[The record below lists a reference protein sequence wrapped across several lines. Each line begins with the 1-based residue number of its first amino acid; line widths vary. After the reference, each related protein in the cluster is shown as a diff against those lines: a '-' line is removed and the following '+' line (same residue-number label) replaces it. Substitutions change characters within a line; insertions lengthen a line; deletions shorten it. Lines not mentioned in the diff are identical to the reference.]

1 MFQVTYKRLNL
12 NQHKLRSHPSGFLP
26 GTAQEYGGI
35 IRHGAKL
42 LYAFAEA
49 TVPKI
54 TVITRKAYGG
64 AYDVM
69 SSKHLKADTNYAWPT
84 AEVAVMGAKGAVSI
98 LYRGNKDAEKY
109 EKEYVEK
116 FGNPFPVAVR
126 GMKHIFFIE
135 SSCSIIILIPPGF
148 IDDIIEP
155 NTTRA
160 RICRDLGLLRNKK
173 VQRADKKHG
182 NIPL

>member
-1 MFQVTYKRLNL
+1 MII
-12 NQHKLRSHPSGFLP
+12 GFLP
-26 GTAQEYGGI
+26 GTSQEYGGI

-69 SSKHLKADTNYAWPT
+69 SSKHLKADVNYAWPS

-98 LYRGNKDAEKY
+98 LYRGKENA
-109 EKEYVEK
+109 KEYEQEYIEK
-116 FGNPFPVAVR
+116 FGNPFPVAIR
-126 GMKHIFFIE
+126 GNIQFFIHLKTDIYRFLFLF
-135 SSCSIIILIPPGF
+135 IINTGF

-155 NTTRA
+155 QTTRM
-160 RICRDLGLLRNKK
+160 RICRDLYLLRNKK
-173 VQRADKKHG
+173 TLSRSKKHG

>member
-1 MFQVTYKRLNL
+1 M
-12 NQHKLRSHPSGFLP
+12 
-26 GTAQEYGGI
+26 
-35 IRHGAKL
+35 
-42 LYAFAEA
+42 
-49 TVPKI
+49 PKI

-69 SSKHLKADTNYAWPT
+69 SSKHLKADVNYAWPT

-98 LYRGNKDAEKY
+98 LYRGKENTAKY
-109 EKEYVEK
+109 EQEYMDK

-126 GMKHIFFIE
+126 GISSASLLGLQKLITIFT
-135 SSCSIIILIPPGF
+135 GF

-155 NTTRA
+155 HTTRM
-160 RICRDLGLLRNKK
+160 RICRDLYLLRNKK
-173 VQRADKKHG
+173 VLNPPKKHG